1 MSLSKVQVISN
12 AIAILG
18 HSPIVNLDEGDD
30 LVVAAE
36 QAYDMLLP
44 SVLSQSNWRFAVQI
58 QQLSLLV
65 ETLPTE
71 VPWKYV
77 YALPADFIKTI
88 RVIPQSYDW
97 EIFQNKRIYSN
108 VTGPFFMEYVFQ
120 PSESL
125 VPLYFWHYFTHE
137 VAGYLSLS
145 NAQKPEFYNAIESKR
160 TLLLSMAAAADAQ
173 NRPQSSQVDFPM
185 LSSRAIAGLNS
196 NFS

>member
-12 AIAILG
+12 SISILG
-18 HSPIVNLDEGDD
+18 HAPIITLDDGDD

-36 QAYDMLLP
+36 QAYDLLLP

-58 QQLSLLV
+58 QQLSLTT
-65 ETLPTE
+65 ETLPDE
-71 VPWKYV
+71 IPWKYV
-77 YALPADFIKTI
+77 YSLPADFIKTI

-97 EIFQNKRIYSN
+97 EIFENNKIYSN
-108 VTGPFFMEYVFQ
+108 ISSAFYMEYVFQ
-120 PSESL
+120 PTESL

-137 VAGYLSLS
+137 VAAYLSLS
-145 NAQKPEFYNAIESKR
+145 NAQKPEFYSAIESKR

-185 LSSRAIAGLNS
+185 LSSRAISGLNS
-196 NFS
+196 SFS